1 MMNNYFRKELSF
13 KVGEDITDSMYKAI
27 DLGNLKDPGLWKPKK
42 AVIKEIVNE
51 EDKLTVFV
59 EVEIPLKEAK
69 TIGGSCKIDA
79 VLSWLVSRL
88 HENEVY
94 FRTLEE
100 IDENHTLA
108 TTVFSNAVLSLDDI
122 ADYSNE
128 FGLVTT
134 YEVYWPSFTGY
145 EADFIVYGANGMV
158 FHSDMYRDTRSW
170 NDWRLIKVSTDKL
183 NKVEREYI
191 YNEYRTF
198 NFKNKRVCKKTRE

>member
-1 MMNNYFRKELSF
+1 MNNYFGKELSF
-13 KVGEDITDSMYKAI
+13 NVGEDITASMHNAI
-27 DLGNLKDPGLWKPKK
+27 DLGNLKDPDLWKPKK

-51 EDKLTVFV
+51 EDKLTVSV

-69 TIGGSCKIDA
+69 TIGGGCKIDA
-79 VLSWLVSRL
+79 VLSWLVPKL

-94 FRTLEE
+94 FRKLEE
-100 IDENHTLA
+100 VDETHTLA
-108 TTVFSNAVLSLDDI
+108 TTVFTNAVLSMDDI

-134 YEVYWPSFTGY
+134 YEVYWPSFSGY
-145 EADFIVYGANGMV
+145 EADFIVYGAPGMV

-170 NDWRLIKVSTDKL
+170 NDWRLKNVTTDRL
-183 NKVEREYI
+183 SVAERKYI

-198 NFKNKRVCKKTRE
+198 DFKNKRVCKKTRE